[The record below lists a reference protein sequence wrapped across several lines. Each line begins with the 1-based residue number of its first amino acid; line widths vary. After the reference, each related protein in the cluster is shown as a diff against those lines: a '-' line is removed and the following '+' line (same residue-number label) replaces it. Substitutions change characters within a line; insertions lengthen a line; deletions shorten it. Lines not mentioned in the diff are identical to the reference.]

1 MHWKPIDRMNAVLAG
16 QAVDRW
22 PWIPSVYEHGARLL
36 EKSPGEV
43 SRDAQLMS
51 EAALTAYRIYQHD
64 LVTVGIDIYN
74 IEAEAF
80 GCPLSDGAGKSIP
93 GVTAHPL
100 GSGNLEPEKLAI
112 PEPGSD
118 NRLGLIAD
126 AVDRVIGQIG
136 GEVWVYACMGGPFS
150 QAVELRGFEALIG
163 DIYENP
169 SAVHSLLDR
178 TAKLSVQQACRLS
191 AKGAGV
197 NLFESWATLPLI
209 DPSIFQNFV
218 VPYNKRVID
227 IVRGRYS
234 TPPPAVIMGG
244 DTARLIDFFLQ
255 AGAGLI
261 AADYMTD
268 FAFMRAR
275 LGDHP
280 MIIRGCVDP
289 KMIERGQWDKL
300 EAMIDKLAEKAAGMT
315 RFVWGC
321 GCVSYDT
328 PPESLLQF
336 KQLALAADARVRN
349 RRNSGCST
357 P

>member
-1 MHWKPIDRMNAVLAG
+1 MDWRPIDRMNALLAG
-16 QAVDRW
+16 QQADRW

-36 EKSPGEV
+36 DKSPGQV
-43 SRDAQLMS
+43 SRDARWMA
-51 EAALTAYRIYQHD
+51 EAALTAYRTYQHD

-80 GCPLSDGAGKSIP
+80 GCPISDGAGKSIP
-93 GVTAHPL
+93 GVTEHPL
-100 GSGNLEPEKLAI
+100 ADGTRSPEELSI
-112 PEPGSD
+112 PEPGPD
-118 NRLGLIAD
+118 NRLGLIAE
-126 AVDRVIGQIG
+126 AVERVIGQIG
-136 GEVWVYACMGGPFS
+136 DQVWVYACMGGPFS
-150 QAVELRGFEALIG
+150 QAVELRGFENLIA

-169 SAVHSLLDR
+169 AAVHSLMDR
-178 TAKLSVQQACRLS
+178 TAELSVRQACRLS
-191 AKGAGV
+191 ALGAGV

-227 IVRGRYS
+227 VVRARYS

-255 AGAGLI
+255 AGAGLV

-268 FAFMRAR
+268 FTHMRSR
-275 LGDHP
+275 IGDHP

-289 KMIERGQWDKL
+289 KMIERGEWDKL
-300 EAMIDKLAEKAAGMT
+300 DTMIDKLAEKAAGMV

-328 PPESLLQF
+328 PPESVLKF
-336 KQLALAADARVRN
+336 KELALSAGARVSSR
-349 RRNSGCST
+349 G
-357 P
+357 

>member
-1 MHWKPIDRMNAVLAG
+1 MA
-16 QAVDRW
+16 
-22 PWIPSVYEHGARLL
+22 
-36 EKSPGEV
+36 
-43 SRDAQLMS
+43 
-51 EAALTAYRIYQHD
+51 EAALTAYRLYQHD

-74 IEAEAF
+74 IEAEAL
-80 GCPLSDGAGKSIP
+80 GCPVSDGAGKSIP
-93 GVTAHPL
+93 GVTGHPL
-100 GSGNLEPEKLAI
+100 GEGPLEPEQLRI
-112 PEPGSD
+112 PEPGPE
-118 NRLGLIAD
+118 NRLGLIAE
-126 AVDRVIGQIG
+126 AVQRVIEQIG
-136 GEVWVYACMGGPFS
+136 DQVWVYACMGGPFS

-169 SAVHSLLDR
+169 SAVHALLER
-178 TAKLSVQQACRLS
+178 TAELSVQQACRLS
-191 AKGAGV
+191 AQGAGV

-209 DPSIFQNFV
+209 DPSIFQDYV

-227 IVRGRYS
+227 AVRRRFR

-268 FAFMRAR
+268 FAFMRSR
-275 LGDHP
+275 IGDHP

-289 KMIERGQWDKL
+289 KMIERGEWDRL
-300 EAMIDKLAEKAAGMT
+300 GAMIDKLADKAAGMT

-328 PPESLLQF
+328 PPESLLRF
-336 KQLALAADARVRN
+336 KQMALAAGERVRN
-349 RRNSGCST
+349 HNPVGGQ
-357 P
+357 

>member
-1 MHWKPIDRMNAVLAG
+1 
-16 QAVDRW
+16 
-22 PWIPSVYEHGARLL
+22 VYEHGARLL
-36 EKSPGEV
+36 DKSPGEV
-43 SRDAQLMS
+43 SRDARWMA
-51 EAALTAYRIYQHD
+51 EAALTAYQLYQHD

-80 GCPLSDGAGKSIP
+80 GCPISDGAGKSIP
-93 GVTAHPL
+93 GVTGHPL
-100 GSGNLEPEKLAI
+100 ATGDLEPEKLSI
-112 PEPGSD
+112 PQPGPD
-118 NRLGLIAD
+118 NRLGLIVQ

-136 GEVWVYACMGGPFS
+136 DQVWVYACMGGPFS

-169 SAVHSLLDR
+169 SAVHALLDR
-178 TAKLSVQQACRLS
+178 TAELSVQQACRLS
-191 AKGAGV
+191 ALGAGV

-227 IVRGRYS
+227 TVRSRFS
-234 TPPPAVIMGG
+234 TPPPAVILGG

-275 LGDHP
+275 IGEHP

-289 KMIERGQWDKL
+289 KMIERAQWDRL

-328 PPESLLQF
+328 PPESVLRF
-336 KQLALAADARVRN
+336 KQMALAAGSRVRN
-349 RRNSGCST
+349 EIQEELHFVSLASLQTLPQSVRMIA
-357 P
+357 